1 MEILF
6 KSEKLRK
13 RCTEQKTAIRDL
25 GAVRAKKLRVRLD
38 DLAAVDNLAVTR
50 TLPGH
55 YHELSGNRAGQLAV
69 SLDGPYRLI
78 FEPAHDPVPSNADGG
93 LDWAAVTAI
102 RVLEIL
108 DYHD

>member
-1 MEILF
+1 MEISF

-13 RCTEQKTAIRDL
+13 LCTEQRI
-25 GAVRAKKLRVRLD
+25 AVREHGSVRANKIRVRLD
-38 DLAAVDNLAVTR
+38 DMAAAENLAVMR

-55 YHELSGNRAGQLAV
+55 YHELTGDRKGQLAV

-78 FEPAHDPVPSNADGG
+78 FEPANEPVPCNADGG
-93 LDWAAVTAI
+93 LSWVEVTAVRI
-102 RVLEIL
+102 LEIV